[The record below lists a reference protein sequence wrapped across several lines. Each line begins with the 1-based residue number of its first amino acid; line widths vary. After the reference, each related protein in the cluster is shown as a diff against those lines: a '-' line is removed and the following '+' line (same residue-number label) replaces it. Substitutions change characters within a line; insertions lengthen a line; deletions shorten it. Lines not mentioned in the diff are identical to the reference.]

1 MNASDESAVQ
11 RQIGVEYRLLRTHS
25 VRLSKTSADLKRYA
39 GEGAPVFMTGAGVVQ
54 SASAIG
60 FETLYAGYRWD
71 GASPQMY

>member
-1 MNASDESAVQ
+1 
-11 RQIGVEYRLLRTHS
+11 
-25 VRLSKTSADLKRYA
+25 
-39 GEGAPVFMTGAGVVQ
+39 MTGAGVVQ